1 MSRRNRATQPEPAE
15 ETLADRLLTAGEAAD
30 PTEQPPAPA
39 DPSQVAGWGR
49 VFRGNRALWI
59 TAGVAVVCLLA
70 GLLVGRF
77 VVSPADAAAAATA
90 PAPGYITVP
99 VEYGELSNDVILRG
113 QVGYADSVEVTLA
126 DSEVADAAV
135 VTGKAPE
142 VGSELQARAVALE
155 IAGRPVFVLPGG
167 LPAYR
172 TLRAGMSGPDVRQ
185 LKRALRAVGIDVP
198 SRGDRFDRATAVAV
212 RELYREAGYTAP
224 IDASAA
230 ETLSAARAAVRDA
243 EQALTQ
249 ARKSLAEA
257 GSGPSAVVRKQANI
271 AVAEARRALSDARKA
286 SPRVPSDI
294 ARARDQL
301 TLAKLQRTESLRRPD
316 LTAEREGVRSAAE
329 QLDAA
334 RAQVR
339 TAERASL
346 PFLRASEVL
355 FLTGLPRRVDAVNVG
370 RGDVVSG
377 PVMSVSGARIEL
389 SGSAA
394 DADAKLL
401 ELGDE
406 AFFDLPDG
414 EPHRAGITSID
425 LSDSGGRATI
435 RFTPDP
441 LTPTQL
447 EQLQGSNVRV
457 RIPVGATV
465 GAVLSVPFAALTAG
479 PGGESRVEVVSG
491 DPRDIEHA
499 QTALVVVT
507 TGLAADGYVEVTP
520 VQGGLA
526 AGDLVVVGR

>member
-1 MSRRNRATQPEPAE
+1 VPGRSRPAAPEAAGE
-15 ETLADRLLTAGEAAD
+15 SLADRLLDAGNQGE
-30 PTEQPPAPA
+30 PPAPSE
-39 DPSQVAGWGR
+39 PGRLAGWGR
-49 VFRGNRALWI
+49 VFRGNRALWL
-59 TAGVAVVCLLA
+59 TVAVAVLCLVV
-70 GLLVGRF
+70 GLVVGRF

-113 QVGYADSVEVTLA
+113 QVGFADSVEVELA

-135 VTGKAPE
+135 VTGRAPE
-142 VGSELQARAVALE
+142 VGSELKAGAVALE
-155 IAGRPVFVLPGG
+155 VAGRPVFVLPGG

-172 TLRAGMSGPDVRQ
+172 TLRTGMSGPDVRQ
-185 LKRALRAVGIDVP
+185 LKRALRAVGIPVA
-198 SRGDRFDRATAVAV
+198 SRGDRFDRATAAAV
-212 RELYREAGYTAP
+212 RTLYREAGYTAP
-224 IDASAA
+224 VDATAA

-243 EQALTQ
+243 EQTLTQ

-257 GSGPSAVVRKQANI
+257 GSGPTALERKQADI
-271 AVAEARRALSDARKA
+271 AVAQARRTLAEAKRATPRDAAAVA
-286 SPRVPSDI
+286 S
-294 ARARDQL
+294 AREQL
-301 TLAKLQRTESLRRPD
+301 TLAKLQRRESLRRPD
-316 LTAEREGVRSAAE
+316 LSGDRAAVRSAAE

-334 RAQVR
+334 RTQVR
-339 TAERASL
+339 TAETATL
-346 PFLRASEVL
+346 PYLRASEVL
-355 FLTGLPRRVDAVNVG
+355 FLASLPRRVDAVNVS

-394 DADAKLL
+394 DADATLL

-406 AFFDLPDG
+406 AFFELPDG
-414 EPHRAGITSID
+414 DRHRAEITAIE
-425 LSDSGGRATI
+425 LSDSGGRATV

-441 LTPTQL
+441 LSPTQL

-457 RIPVGATV
+457 QVPVGATE

-491 DPRDIEHA
+491 DPRDLEHA
-499 QTALVVVT
+499 RTTLVVVT
-507 TGLAADGYVEVTP
+507 TGLAAGGYVEVTP
-520 VQGGLA
+520 VGGGLA